1 MTAFGMCLPGM
12 LTIGEKNGTN
22 FVTADDAYFDHFA
35 RLLSCIRVSGN
46 LQNTTEPAG
55 TSLSSI
61 LALVNGAPFSHQAK
75 ALSAY
80 STPLLSSCLCVASP
94 APDHQTCFTIATTSV
109 SSECAPETFVSDT
122 CEQPS
127 RIAYE
132 ARLFI
137 HIIFLRC
144 QK

>member
-1 MTAFGMCLPGM
+1 MPIS
-12 LTIGEKNGTN
+12 TISPD
-22 FVTADDAYFDHFA
+22 FY
-35 RLLSCIRVSGN
+35 
-46 LQNTTEPAG
+46 
-55 TSLSSI
+55 LSSASVAASRTR
-61 LALVNGAPFSHQAK
+61 LSPPAQPFHPSLPSRMPHHFSHRAK
-75 ALSAY
+75 ALSPY